1 MNKTKAIIVA
11 GCGPGHP
18 DYVCPVVKKAV
29 EGAQVL
35 VGAPH
40 LLDLFA
46 HVACERIV
54 VQGSMSASLDQVAL
68 LHGKKIVFLVSGDT
82 GIYSLAQLVVRRFG
96 RDNCQVL
103 PGISSVQVAFARLAL
118 DWSDALLVSAHGRL
132 PLISSDELQ
141 KHPKI
146 AILAGTA
153 DAVNWCAE
161 QLESLAESYQV
172 ISCEDLTL
180 ATEQIR
186 TFFCGA
192 ELTGQAFASR
202 TIFIFL
208 RKELLA

>member
-18 DYVCPVVKKAV
+18 DYVCPVVKNAV

-40 LLDLFA
+40 LLDLFV

-68 LHGKKIVFLVSGDT
+68 LQGKKIVFLVSGDT

-132 PLISSDELQ
+132 PLISSDDLK

-153 DAVNWCAE
+153 DAVSWVC
-161 QLESLAESYQV
+161 
-172 ISCEDLTL
+172 
-180 ATEQIR
+180 R
-186 TFFCGA
+186 TA
-192 ELTGQAFASR
+192 
-202 TIFIFL
+202 
-208 RKELLA
+208 